1 MIDLRKRLKEFLDL
15 YAHDIIYI
23 RRDTRFRCECYV
35 ERSGE
40 TAPDCPK
47 CFGTGYVVQIEKQ
60 RTRRNI
66 GTVPESLVG
75 INQLAQVGRFV
86 PKAYVYYLE
95 HNVKP
100 EENDL
105 ILEVIW
111 DINGVP
117 RLIKEKHVI
126 SAAEQ
131 KLGYKGRVE
140 FYQVYARY
148 DQKGA
153 NDDKALTER

>member
-1 MIDLRKRLKEFLDL
+1 MINIRKKLKKFFDE
-15 YAHDIIYI
+15 YSHNVIYV
-23 RRDTRFRCECYV
+23 RRDERFRCVCYI

-40 TAPDCPK
+40 PTPNCPI
-47 CFGTGYVVQIEKQ
+47 CFGTSYVVQIEKK

-66 GTVPESLVG
+66 SAIPETLIG
-75 INQLAQVGRFV
+75 ANRLQQAGRIAST
-86 PKAYVYYLE
+86 AYIYYFE
-95 HNVKP
+95 HDVKP
-100 EENDL
+100 AINDL
-105 ILEVIW
+105 VLDVIW

-117 RLIKEKHVI
+117 RRIEQKHLI
-126 SAAEQ
+126 SAVEP

-153 NDDKALTER
+153 NDDNALTEH